1 MKKDELINLGLT
13 EDQATAVMDKM
24 KDFVPKTRLDEVIAE
39 RNGLK
44 DQVAERDKQIDG
56 LKATAGDN
64 QVLKDQIAEL
74 QQTNKTAAAEYEK
87 QLTQVRLDNAVEL
100 AITGAKARNAKAV
113 KALLDLT
120 NSKLGDDGKVDGL
133 EAQIKALQKSDPYL
147 FAEATT
153 EPQPTP
159 QIKGMTIQNGSDTP
173 PAQKSVKEMTYSE
186 LCAYMEAGGKLD

>member
-100 AITGAKARNAKAV
+100 AISGAKARNAKAV

-153 EPQPTP
+153 ESQPTP
-159 QIKGMTIQNGSDTP
+159 QIKGMTIQNGSGTQ